1 MFSFYSSHAQILPVV
16 SHIESENNSNT
27 DNSNMHNNS
36 HSSNNSNMH
45 TIVNTYNNSHSFSYN
60 PYSMEDRSS
69 IYLEYND
76 FPNSISENSID
87 ENSISENSIS
97 ENRIPEN
104 SIPENSVLFVSCINI
119 LIKSIWGLVI
129 LLMVI
134 VIIILL
140 FYLI

>member
-16 SHIESENNSNT
+16 SHTELENESNAN
-27 DNSNMHNNS
+27 DSNMHNNS

-60 PYSMEDRSS
+60 PHSIEDRSS
-69 IYLEYND
+69 IYLEYTEFSD
-76 FPNSISENSID
+76 SICENSID
-87 ENSISENSIS
+87 ENRVCENSISENSIS
-97 ENRIPEN
+97 
-104 SIPENSVLFVSCINI
+104 ENSVLFVSCINI
-119 LIKSIWGLVI
+119 LIKSIWGLLI
-129 LLMVI
+129 LLLVI